1 MSIPGHNLD
10 IHTYGLTEIMELF
23 EIRDIYQVSLDDLKR
38 AKKKVLML
46 HPDKSKLS
54 KEYFLFYK
62 KAFDIIVR
70 MYENVQK
77 VSQPVEDRD
86 YHANGD
92 YESQNQFQK
101 KLKGIPQNTF
111 QDQFNT
117 MFDKHMKTPI
127 NTQKNA
133 WFHEETLLYEES
145 ITSAGQMNEV
155 LDKIKHR
162 QSTLIQYKG
171 IQPVQMMNSGSNS
184 FYENDDEDENSVS
197 YIGSDIFSK
206 LKYDDL
212 RKVHK
217 DQTVFCVRD
226 SDMENVPQYR
236 TVEDYNRA
244 RDVQHIKPIERSGA
258 QQMIEEQERILQ
270 ERVRYQQYH
279 SELST
284 MKYAEANKQVM
295 ASFLR
300 LQN

>member
-1 MSIPGHNLD
+1 MLIIAIVAVAMIGVMVPSVFAANLVTNNYFLEVAEEPERYTD
-10 IHTYGLTEIMELF
+10 SN
-23 EIRDIYQVSLDDLKR
+23 V
-38 AKKKVLML
+38 
-46 HPDKSKLS
+46 KLS
-54 KEYFLFYK
+54 GQ
-62 KAFDIIVR
+62 IV
-70 MYENVQK
+70 VKQI
-77 VSQPVEDRD
+77 
-86 YHANGD
+86 
-92 YESQNQFQK
+92 F
-101 KLKGIPQNTF
+101 
-111 QDQFNT
+111 
-117 MFDKHMKTPI
+117 
-127 NTQKNA
+127 
-133 WFHEETLLYEES
+133 
-145 ITSAGQMNEV
+145 
-155 LDKIKHR
+155 
-162 QSTLIQYKG
+162 
-171 IQPVQMMNSGSNS
+171 
-184 FYENDDEDENSVS
+184 ENSVS